1 MNKQTNKFH
10 RDLRHP
16 TKKENKMSEITYE
29 KEEVEISVD
38 GTKYLCHLSAD
49 LEIET
54 TSYDPDVEAPS
65 LDQAEVMQAITTLI
79 LFNDHGEEVGE
90 ITMKGVGFFG
100 DCVGTTNFEVDD
112 DGILTEN

>member
-1 MNKQTNKFH
+1 MLNTF
-10 RDLRHP
+10 
-16 TKKENKMSEITYE
+16 E
-29 KEEVEISVD
+29 KEEVKVHLD
-38 GTKYLCHLSAD
+38 GIEYLCHLSAD

-65 LDQAEVMQAITTLI
+65 WDQAEVMHAITTLI

-100 DCVGTTNFEVDD
+100 DCVGTTNFQVDPYS
-112 DGILTEN
+112 GRLTDN